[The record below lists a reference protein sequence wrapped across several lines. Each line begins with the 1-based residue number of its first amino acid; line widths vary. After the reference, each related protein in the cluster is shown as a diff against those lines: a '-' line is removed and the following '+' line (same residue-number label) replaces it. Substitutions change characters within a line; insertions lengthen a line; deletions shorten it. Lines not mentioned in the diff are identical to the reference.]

1 MAVLELSQAPA
12 ESKTGTADI
21 YRKVMWRILPFMFL
35 AYVVNQLDRM
45 NISFAK
51 LRFMSDLGLSET
63 AYGLG
68 AGLFFIGYVAFEV
81 PSNLYLQRAGARAT
95 FIRIMILWG
104 TLSMAMCLVQTPNQ
118 LYVARFLLGAAEA
131 GFVPGV
137 ILYLTYW
144 FPAAYRGRI
153 SSLFFMA
160 IAFSGICGGP
170 LSGWILRSFDGLADL
185 KDWQWLFIVEGAP
198 AVVLGIIAYLW
209 LDDKPEHAKW
219 LSADEKATIAND
231 LRSAETQK
239 HSHGSAQSTFR
250 LALKDYRVY
259 VAALA
264 YFSIIAGN
272 NVLTLWVPSIIAG
285 FGIKDVFHVGLLS
298 SIPFCLGAIGMFAI
312 ARHSDQKQER
322 RWHTALSIML
332 TGVSYVLLGHYIH
345 DPIIAMVLLSISAV
359 GIYAAIS
366 IFWTI
371 PPTYLT
377 GNAAAGGIA
386 LVSSLGM
393 FGGFFSPII
402 LGYAKSVSGS
412 LQMGFWAIAVVLIA
426 GSLALIFGIPRNT
439 SRLESRGR

>member
-1 MAVLELSQAPA
+1 MAIMELSQTSTKVELA
-12 ESKTGTADI
+12 TADV
-21 YRKVMWRILPFMFL
+21 YKKVIWRILPFMFI

-68 AGLFFIGYVAFEV
+68 AGLFFIGYVVFEV
-81 PSNLYLQRAGARAT
+81 PSNLYLQKAGARAT

-104 TLSMAMCLVQTPNQ
+104 ALSMAMALVQTPMQ
-118 LYVARFLLGAAEA
+118 LYIARFLLGAAEA

-170 LSGWILRSFDGLADL
+170 LSGWILRSFDGLANL

-198 AVVLGIIAYLW
+198 AVILGVIAYVW
-209 LDDKPEHAKW
+209 LDDKPEDAKW
-219 LSADEKATIAND
+219 LSAEEKATIAND
-231 LRSAETQK
+231 LRSANTNKQ
-239 HSHGSAQSTFR
+239 SHGSAQSTFK
-250 LALKDYRVY
+250 LALRDYRVY

-264 YFSIIAGN
+264 YFSVIAGN
-272 NVLTLWVPSIIAG
+272 NVLTLWIPTIISG
-285 FGIKDVFHVGLLS
+285 FGIKDVFHIGLLS
-298 SIPFCLGAIGMFAI
+298 SIPFCLGALGMFVI
-312 ARHSDQKQER
+312 ARHSDKKQER
-322 RWHTALSIML
+322 RWHTALSIMV
-332 TGVSYVLLGHYIH
+332 TGVSYIILGYYLH
-345 DPIIAMVLLSISAV
+345 DPVIAMLLLSVAAV
-359 GIYAAIS
+359 GTYAAIS
-366 IFWTI
+366 VFWTI

-386 LVSSLGM
+386 LVSSIGM

-402 LGYAKSVSGS
+402 MGYAKAAFGS
-412 LQMGFWAIAVVLIA
+412 LQMGFWAIAMVLIA
-426 GSLALIFGIPRNT
+426 GSLALLIGIPKRT
-439 SRLESRGR
+439 MQP